1 MLLFQSYMSPAK
13 SKKRVSVQAADL
25 SINREA
31 WKEWHILN
39 LTGKFVVKSFNSVRT
54 IIEELE
60 QLENPRV
67 AVDLTRVTLI
77 DSSAL
82 TIILNLQKRLKKK
95 GGQAA
100 IIGPNAEISETFS
113 IVGFSLAVPV
123 YSTRQV
129 FEKKTRL
136 G

>member
-1 MLLFQSYMSPAK
+1 MEPTG
-13 SKKRVSVQAADL
+13 DL

-31 WKEWHILN
+31 WNKWHILN
-39 LTGKFVVKSFNSVRT
+39 LRGKFVVKSFNRVRAAFEE
-54 IIEELE
+54 IELFEVPL
-60 QLENPRV
+60 V
-67 AVDLTRVTLI
+67 AVDLTKVTQI

-82 TIILNLQKRLKKK
+82 TIILNLQKRLREKR
-95 GGQAA
+95 GQVAV
-100 IIGPNAEISETFS
+100 IGPNAEISETFS

-129 FEKKTRL
+129 FEIKTCL

>member
-1 MLLFQSYMSPAK
+1 MRSK
-13 SKKRVSVQAADL
+13 KGKKRVTEPTVDL

-31 WKEWHILN
+31 WKEWYILN
-39 LTGKFVVKSFNSVRT
+39 LTGKFVVKSFNRVRAAFEE
-54 IIEELE
+54 IELLE
-60 QLENPRV
+60 APHV
-67 AVDLTRVTLI
+67 AVDLTKVTQI

-82 TIILNLQKRLKKK
+82 TIILNLQKRLKEK

-113 IVGFSLAVPV
+113 IVGFSIAVPV

-129 FEKKTRL
+129 FERKTCL
-136 G
+136 K